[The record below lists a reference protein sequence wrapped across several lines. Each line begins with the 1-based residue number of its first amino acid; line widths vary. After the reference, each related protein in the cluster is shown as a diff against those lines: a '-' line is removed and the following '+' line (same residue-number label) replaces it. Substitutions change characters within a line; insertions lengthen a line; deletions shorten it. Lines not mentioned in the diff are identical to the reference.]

1 MSRVRLIRD
10 KNGRD
15 KYYNVDTM
23 RHNTEMIQN
32 GEGIF
37 DILKQVAGKVASN
50 RQEKLPKISLLRQKQ
65 FNNHKQR
72 KHQRQ
77 DTKGVKQHKQ
87 DTGPYVNLQE
97 DKGEKIIKLLHT
109 QTQNKKMTQSKEP
122 PNKHFL
128 VSQEFN
134 KLIDM

>member
-1 MSRVRLIRD
+1 MYMSRVRLIRD

-32 GEGIF
+32 GEGCLQLTGKAAK
-37 DILKQVAGKVASN
+37 DIATKAETKAI
-50 RQEKLPKISLLRQKQ
+50 EKGAEHVIGEKIYDK

-87 DTGPYVNLQE
+87 DTGPYINRQE
-97 DKGEKIIKLLHT
+97 DKGEKFIKLLHT

-128 VSQEFN
+128 
-134 KLIDM
+134 